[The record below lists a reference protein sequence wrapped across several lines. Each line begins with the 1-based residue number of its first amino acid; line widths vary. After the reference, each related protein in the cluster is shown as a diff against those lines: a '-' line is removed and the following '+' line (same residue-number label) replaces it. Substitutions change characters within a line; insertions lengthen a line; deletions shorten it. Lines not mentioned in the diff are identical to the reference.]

1 MQASFDPFETPFGP
15 EIDAKVDEMIAW
27 ADTDD
32 DGLISFDE
40 YKKVIEA
47 GCSPTG
53 EASQRGVQGRRLG
66 ADACACGPTAA
77 IRAAGSRYNLL
88 VRVLRRG
95 LMHALT

>member
-1 MQASFDPFETPFGP
+1 MQATFDPFEMPFGP

-53 EASQRGVQGRRLG
+53 KRLEG
-66 ADACACGPTAA
+66 SKSDATGPTPTHVHVGRPPPQGPPDPDT
-77 IRAAGSRYNLL
+77 IYL
-88 VRVLRRG
+88 
-95 LMHALT
+95 

>member
-15 EIDAKVDEMIAW
+15 EIDTKVDEMIAW

-53 EASQRGVQGRRLG
+53 KRANAESKDDAS
-66 ADACACGPTAA
+66 GPTHVHVGRPPPSGPPDPDT
-77 IRAAGSRYNLL
+77 IYL
-88 VRVLRRG
+88 
-95 LMHALT
+95 

>member
-40 YKKVIEA
+40 ELFLCTPCTPCVLTGFFPK
-47 GCSPTG
+47 SPPTDF
-53 EASQRGVQGRRLG
+53 AHRG
-66 ADACACGPTAA
+66 AK
-77 IRAAGSRYNLL
+77 SK
-88 VRVLRRG
+88 
-95 LMHALT
+95 